1 MPDESYHRRLR
12 GVVWDY
18 FSSGLDRITQLEIR
32 KRVWEKS
39 NNAKVIW
46 WFIEALMK
54 EPKLNLLVIRLE
66 L

>member
-1 MPDESYHRRLR
+1 VC
-12 GVVWDY
+12 G
-18 FSSGLDRITQLEIR
+18 
-32 KRVWEKS
+32 KKS
-39 NNAKVIW
+39 NNIKVIW